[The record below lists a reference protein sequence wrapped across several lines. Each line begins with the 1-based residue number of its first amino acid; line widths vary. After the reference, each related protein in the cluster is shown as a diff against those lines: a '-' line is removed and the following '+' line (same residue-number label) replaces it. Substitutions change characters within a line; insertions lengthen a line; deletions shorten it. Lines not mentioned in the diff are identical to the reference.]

1 MDENTQYRAIM
12 DKLNEICQHRE
23 ESDRKLDTIVL
34 QTKQLQED
42 LTTVKDDVDN
52 LKTSMDFINEAT
64 QNLQRDME
72 HKVDME
78 LFDRVR
84 DTYDKKI
91 DDLINRSK
99 RNNLVFRNI
108 PEGEEKGKGC
118 IQLIEEILAHH
129 MKIPDVDSIV
139 IEKAHRSTVKDND
152 KNKNQLSQNGAS
164 RRPPPPRPIYARFIN
179 EADKDYI
186 LRRAPRIL
194 KDNPYG
200 PTQAK
205 VIITDDVFAK
215 VSADR
220 KLLREKELPEIRKRP
235 GVKVAFIPYM
245 IPARILY
252 KQDDQW
258 KFYFLP
264 N

>member
-1 MDENTQYRAIM
+1 M

-52 LKTSMDFINEAT
+52 LKTSMNFINEAT
-64 QNLQRDME
+64 KNLQRDME
-72 HKVDME
+72 HKVDIE

-84 DTYDKKI
+84 DTYHKKI

-108 PEGEEKGKGC
+108 PEGEEKEQGC
-118 IQLIEEILAHH
+118 IQLIEEILANH

-164 RRPPPPRPIYARFIN
+164 IRPPPPRPIYARFIN

-205 VIITDDVFAK
+205 VITDDVSAK

-245 IPARILY
+245 IPATILY

-264 N
+264 S

>member
-1 MDENTQYRAIM
+1 MKKVYCIVVLLIK
-12 DKLNEICQHRE
+12 KLEYWNQGIHTGWLIRGGAYMRGAYTW
-23 ESDRKLDTIVL
+23 S
-34 QTKQLQED
+34 
-42 LTTVKDDVDN
+42 
-52 LKTSMDFINEAT
+52 KT
-64 QNLQRDME
+64 
-72 HKVDME
+72 
-78 LFDRVR
+78 
-84 DTYDKKI
+84 
-91 DDLINRSK
+91 RSK
-99 RNNLVFRNI
+99 
-108 PEGEEKGKGC
+108 
-118 IQLIEEILAHH
+118 
-129 MKIPDVDSIV
+129 
-139 IEKAHRSTVKDND
+139 TVNDKD

-186 LRRAPRIL
+186 LRQAPRIL

-205 VIITDDVFAK
+205 VIITDDVSAK

-245 IPARILY
+245 IPARIQY

>member
-1 MDENTQYRAIM
+1 M
-12 DKLNEICQHRE
+12 
-23 ESDRKLDTIVL
+23 
-34 QTKQLQED
+34 
-42 LTTVKDDVDN
+42 
-52 LKTSMDFINEAT
+52 
-64 QNLQRDME
+64 
-72 HKVDME
+72 
-78 LFDRVR
+78 
-84 DTYDKKI
+84 
-91 DDLINRSK
+91 
-99 RNNLVFRNI
+99 
-108 PEGEEKGKGC
+108 
-118 IQLIEEILAHH
+118 
-129 MKIPDVDSIV
+129 
-139 IEKAHRSTVKDND
+139 
-152 KNKNQLSQNGAS
+152 GAS
-164 RRPPPPRPIYARFIN
+164 RRPSPPRPIYARFIN

-205 VIITDDVFAK
+205 VIITDDVSAK

-220 KLLREKELPEIRKRP
+220 KLLREKELPDIRKRP

-245 IPARILY
+245 IPARIQY